1 MKITTLFALTLVA
14 LSLNALADGGN
25 TAKKPAPA
33 TLNVD
38 TQKSTLN
45 WLAKKVTGEH
55 NGTINI
61 TKGSLTVDGTKL
73 TGGSFEIDMTSIK
86 CLDLTDA
93 GYNGKLVDH
102 LKSDDFF
109 NVTSFP
115 KAVFKITKVT
125 PIAGAKAGEPNF
137 TIVGDL
143 TIRDKTNPV
152 TFPATVG
159 IKGGNV
165 TASAKIAVDRSKYNV
180 KFRSKSFFENL
191 GDKMIYDE
199 FEMNTTLVAGK

>member
-125 PIAGAKAGEPNF
+125 PIAGAKVGEPNF

-165 TASAKIAVDRSKYNV
+165 TASAKSRRSLKV
-180 KFRSKSFFENL
+180 QREVPFKELLREPRRQDDL
-191 GDKMIYDE
+191 R
-199 FEMNTTLVAGK
+199 

>member
-125 PIAGAKAGEPNF
+125 PIAGAKVGEPNF